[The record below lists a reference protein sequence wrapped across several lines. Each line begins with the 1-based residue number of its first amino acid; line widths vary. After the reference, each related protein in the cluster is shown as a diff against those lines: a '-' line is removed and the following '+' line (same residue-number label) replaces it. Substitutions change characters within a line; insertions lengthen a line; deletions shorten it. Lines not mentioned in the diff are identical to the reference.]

1 MLWGVTTMTFYHR
14 PILEAVEFIGSCGF
28 DCVEIW
34 ADHAWDEKKG
44 ASAAKLK
51 GALARWGLQST
62 VHCPVL
68 DVNIA
73 SPNRGIREESLRQYR
88 AALDLAKELG
98 ARLVVLHPVGNLP
111 PGKLLRPTGPIK
123 WKLWAE
129 SSHTQRNW
137 GLWRQWRTWTAT
149 RRSIRSSS
157 GHIWISSLQT
167 AQVPSAGCAWIRP
180 ICRIPVQCSP
190 LFTRQGRALP
200 MYTSV
205 MPPASICTCPWARAA
220 WISPGLSLPC
230 ILPVI
235 KASTPWSVLYPTTPP
250 RNSEPNWLGLRSC
263 SVKNTPWT

>member
-1 MLWGVTTMTFYHR
+1 VLWGVTTMTFYHR

-98 ARLVVLHPVGNLP
+98 ARLVVLHPGRKSSPREAAAAHWSYQVEAMGRILPYAEELGVVAAVENMDSDQALYSVQQWAHLDQLFADCASAQRWVCLDTAHLQDTSAVLSFIHQAGPCIAHVHLSDATGQHLHLPVGQ
-111 PGKLLRPTGPIK
+111 G
-123 WKLWAE
+123 
-129 SSHTQRNW
+129 
-137 GLWRQWRTWTAT
+137 
-149 RRSIRSSS
+149 
-157 GHIWISSLQT
+157 SLDIPRIVS
-167 AQVPSAGCAWIRP
+167 ALHSAGYQGIYSLECF
-180 ICRIPVQCSP
+180 IP
-190 LFTRQGRALP
+190 
-200 MYTSV
+200 
-205 MPPASICTCPWARAA
+205 
-220 WISPGLSLPC
+220 
-230 ILPVI
+230 
-235 KASTPWSVLYPTTPP
+235 
-250 RNSEPNWLGLRSC
+250 N
-263 SVKNTPWT
+263 NTPEKLGAELARVKELLS